1 MVECWKTTILS
12 KCKQNLANLDHS
24 DIAIVSGG
32 GGGSGGLQRK
42 WWEAK
47 ICLCSML
54 KGQSGSLC
62 TQSLPW
68 TWTHAPGVN
77 QICQSKYRELVSQ
90 CAKRW
95 YKCQQ
100 GPTPKPDLLQ
110 RRNSSNLVV
119 KIVLGSNC
127 QHKCWMWWWC
137 DKRLTWTWTRRLKVM
152 ACISLK
158 LRKPYKSWLCVIPW
172 YILPFSDLFRGEIS
186 YFWKKCFKNLICRK
200 SLFAFISFSGLPF
213 PRPLLPTASSYL
225 HLSRSHHQ
233 PPCDAIVSK

>member
-1 MVECWKTTILS
+1 MNIPAHSHFHVRLLCKAEWLS
-12 KCKQNLANLDHS
+12 KLWQPFSQHLATWAQVKTVQWSSAEKQLFCPNVNKTWHNLT
-24 DIAIVSGG
+24 IVTLLLWVVVVVVGYKE
-32 GGGSGGLQRK
+32 K

-68 TWTHAPGVN
+68 TWTHAPGAN

-90 CAKRW
+90 CARRW

-137 DKRLTWTWTRRLKVM
+137 DKRLTWTWTHRLKVM

-172 YILPFSDLFRGEIS
+172 YILPFSDLFGGEIS
-186 YFWKKCFKNLICRK
+186 YFWKN
-200 SLFAFISFSGLPF
+200 
-213 PRPLLPTASSYL
+213 AS
-225 HLSRSHHQ
+225 
-233 PPCDAIVSK
+233 KT